1 MKRNKMKLK
10 YSVGCLA
17 FLLCLAAF
25 SSCRKGD
32 EYKKFFGDGELIYAS
47 RVDKVIVHPG
57 NRRMLLSAIL
67 SDDPLVTKIKVSWH
81 EGRDSLLQAIVRTPG
96 KDTLNLMIDNLDEG
110 SYNFVVY
117 TYDDKNRPSV
127 ALNVSG
133 TVYGDS
139 YGSSLANRRIKALK
153 YGANENILNFSWA
166 SPNID
171 DIGVELLY
179 KHKDG
184 GIRTKMFLPGNADTT
199 LSDFDANTN
208 FKYRTLFKPDS
219 NAVDTFSVAY
229 AELVVPGFE
238 RELDK
243 AKFKEY
249 VLPTDAT
256 TAHGWLMPFMWDGNY
271 DPGNG
276 FATINQMPQWFT
288 FDTGVS
294 ASPSKFKIWQAA
306 DRIYEKENMRK
317 FEIWGSSNPAA
328 DGSWTNWT
336 KLSDCESRKPSKLP
350 GTEKNDADIAFA
362 KAGEDF
368 ILPEGLPKVRYIR
381 IRVLETWGTANFATV
396 GELSVYTKDKN
407 N

>member
-1 MKRNKMKLK
+1 MKHK
-10 YSVGCLA
+10 YIVASWA
-17 FLLCLAAF
+17 ILLCIAAF

-57 NRRMLLSAIL
+57 NRRILLSTIL
-67 SDDPLVTKIKVSWH
+67 SDDPLVSKIKVSWN
-81 EGRDSLLQAIVRTPG
+81 EGKDSLVQTITRERG
-96 KDTLNLMIDNLDEG
+96 KDTLNLMINNLNEG
-110 SYNFVVY
+110 VYNFVIH
-117 TYDDKNRPSV
+117 TYDDKNRTSV

-133 TVYGDS
+133 TVYGES
-139 YGSSLANRRIKALK
+139 YSSSLGNRRLKALK
-153 YGANENILNFSWA
+153 YGADDNILNFSWA
-166 SPNID
+166 SPNLD

-179 KHKDG
+179 RHKDG
-184 GIRTKMFLPGNADTT
+184 AMRTKMFVSNKVDTT
-199 LSDFDANTN
+199 LTDFDASTN
-208 FKYRTLFKPDS
+208 FRYRTLFKPDS

-229 AELVVPGFE
+229 VELAVPGFE

-256 TAHGWLMPFMWDGNY
+256 TNHGWLMPFMWDGNY

-288 FDTGVS
+288 FDMGVS
-294 ASPSKFKIWQAA
+294 ATPSKFKIWQAA
-306 DRIYEKENMRK
+306 DRIYAQENMRK
-317 FEIWGSSNPAA
+317 FEIWGSDMPAG
-328 DGSWTNWT
+328 DGSWGNWT
-336 KLSDCESRKPSKLP
+336 KLASCESRKPSGLP
-350 GTEKNDADIAFA
+350 GTEKNDTDIAFA

-368 ILPEGLPKVRYIR
+368 ILPQGLPKVRYIR
-381 IRVLETWGTANFATV
+381 IKVLETWGQSIFTTI
-396 GELSVYTKDKN
+396 GELSVYTRDKN